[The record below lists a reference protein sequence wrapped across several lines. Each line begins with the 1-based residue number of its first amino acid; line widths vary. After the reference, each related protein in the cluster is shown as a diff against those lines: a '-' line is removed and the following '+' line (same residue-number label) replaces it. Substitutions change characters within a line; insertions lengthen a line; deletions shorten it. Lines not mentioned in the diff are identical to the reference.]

1 VSQPKAILWVFIG
14 VRDDRVKS
22 HPQAYET
29 FAEAQDAFKRHTGVD
44 WTDSFCAFE
53 GYAGFYPGEITEGP
67 TRGSKILPA
76 YFRPKT
82 VTMRDTSVAKR
93 DVA

>member
-1 VSQPKAILWVFIG
+1 MSHPKAILWVFIG
-14 VRDDRVKS
+14 MRDGRIKS

-29 FAEAQDAFKRHTGVD
+29 FAEAQDAFKRHTGVE
-44 WTDSFCAFE
+44 WMDSFCAFE

-76 YFRPKT
+76 YFR
-82 VTMRDTSVAKR
+82 SHVAAR
-93 DVA
+93 REAA